1 MNQLLEG
8 QEMDA
13 HGSRIDFAAVFE
25 TLPLPCAVLSP
36 ELIVLYANAACRA
49 AWGAASLGIVGRRVE
64 ELLVAGET
72 ALSAESVADVQGA
85 LKSAMEMR
93 QPFAITVRVATRLA
107 ETLEQPVEQSMGWR
121 VICSPKTGYRGEV
134 DGTILVMER
143 TVVPLGQAPAE
154 IQTHD
159 MEGLREAKERLSS
172 QIEENRRL
180 ESERQS
186 SKERL
191 QESEERFRTLANKLP
206 GVVYRRVMYVDGSL
220 RDIYVSDGVERYL
233 GVPAAQM
240 MSGAMSL
247 LDFVHPEDRERKLQ
261 AMKRAASNNEP
272 LTIEVRKLTRP
283 DNGVRW
289 WRVHT
294 TPTALADGAVQW
306 DGIAID
312 ITEQKS
318 AEQQLHH
325 AMKMEAVGQL
335 TGGIA
340 HDFNNLLTIIL
351 GNAESLVE
359 KLADQPRLRPLAVL
373 TQLAAERGAELTSRL
388 LMFARR
394 QTLEPRTVDVNNLVR
409 ALEPLLRR
417 AIGEFVELS
426 FSHSAGLWKAFVD
439 PGQFESALLNLALN
453 ARDAMQYGGKL
464 VIETANVEIDSDYAT
479 ANDMVSPGNFVM
491 LAVSDNGC
499 GMPPEIIA
507 RAFEPF
513 FTTKPFGQGS
523 GLGLSMVFGFM
534 KQSGGHVSIYSELGH
549 GTTVKLYL
557 PQSQAD
563 AIPLVVHEGSREIP
577 LGSESILLVEDDEMV
592 RSHVQRMLESLGY
605 QVVTASDGPRALS
618 IIEQGYVVDLLLTD
632 VVMPGGL
639 SGKLLAEASLHRR
652 PDLKVMFMSG
662 YTENAIVHHG
672 KLDPGVHLLR
682 KPFLRRDLAEKLRA
696 VLDAD
701 RSGLPDTWL
710 VE

>member
-1 MNQLLEG
+1 MNRRPEEKAENAQGSKIDVAALL
-8 QEMDA
+8 DA
-13 HGSRIDFAAVFE
+13 
-25 TLPLPCAVLSP
+25 LPQACAVLSP
-36 ELIVLYANAACRA
+36 DLTVLRANAACRSI
-49 AWGAASLGIVGRRVE
+49 WGVASLDIVGQPVAD
-64 ELLVAGET
+64 LLLAGESGWSAAGAVGLQA
-72 ALSAESVADVQGA
+72 ALKDAATGRQPCTTHVEGSPQPAKTPGHSAE
-85 LKSAMEMR
+85 
-93 QPFAITVRVATRLA
+93 QPSSWKIT
-107 ETLEQPVEQSMGWR
+107 
-121 VICSPKTGYRGEV
+121 CSPLLDADGEV
-134 DGTILVMER
+134 GSLMLVMER
-143 TVVPLGQAPAE
+143 TQAHPDTVPAAGPAQA
-154 IQTHD
+154 
-159 MEGLREAKERLSS
+159 MERLREANERLSS
-172 QIEENRRL
+172 QIEHNRQL
-180 ESERQS
+180 ESERQGFRD
-186 SKERL
+186 RL
-191 QESEERFRTLANKLP
+191 QDSEERFRALANKLP

-233 GVPAAQM
+233 GVPATLM

-261 AMKRAASNNEP
+261 AMKRAASNNES
-272 LTIEVRKLTRP
+272 LTIEVRKLARP
-283 DNGVRW
+283 DNRVRW

-294 TPTALADGAVQW
+294 TPTALPDGAIQW

-351 GNAESLVE
+351 GNAESLVD
-359 KLADQPRLRPLAVL
+359 KLVDQPKLRPLAVL

-394 QTLEPRTVDVNNLVR
+394 QTLEPRTVDVNNMVR

-464 VIETANVEIDSDYAT
+464 VIETANVEIDSDYAR
-479 ANDMVSPGNFVM
+479 ANDMASPGNYVM

-499 GMPPEIIA
+499 GMPPEIMA

-563 AIPLVVHEGSREIP
+563 ASPLVVHEGS
-577 LGSESILLVEDDEMV
+577 SEVPTGTETILLVEDDEMV
-592 RSHVQRMLESLGY
+592 RSHVKRMLESLGY
-605 QVVTASDGPRALS
+605 QVLTASDGPRALS
-618 IIEQGYVVDLLLTD
+618 IIEQIHEIDLLLTD

-662 YTENAIVHHG
+662 YTENAIVSSG
-672 KLDPGVHLLR
+672 KLDPGVYLLR
-682 KPFLRRDLAEKLRA
+682 KPFLRRVLAEKLRV

-701 RSGLPDTWL
+701 ASGLPDTWF